1 MAAVRNSLLI
11 HIILLSGIIRTAPM
25 PELAKSVAL
34 PTAHRDFCQIFM
46 GFLYSK

>member
-1 MAAVRNSLLI
+1 MAAVRNSLLM

-34 PTAHRDFCQIFM
+34 PAA
-46 GFLYSK
+46 